1 MSVNMIQERKKKD
14 MISLNDVSGKEKKKE
29 KKSKGVISIDT
40 GFLAQFIFWR
50 IQFLIN
56 TFFLSHAPFD
66 QDSDQ
71 LYY

>member
-1 MSVNMIQERKKKD
+1 MMFQERK
-14 MISLNDVSGKEKKKE
+14 KKKE